1 VNAKLASRH
10 TRVNEGSLPGIFL
23 FPAQQPIGRRN
34 QRYTHSDVDMP
45 AMKIQSGEDRRRDDD
60 CKGNRGLVPSA

>member
-34 QRYTHSDVDMP
+34 QR
-45 AMKIQSGEDRRRDDD
+45 
-60 CKGNRGLVPSA
+60 